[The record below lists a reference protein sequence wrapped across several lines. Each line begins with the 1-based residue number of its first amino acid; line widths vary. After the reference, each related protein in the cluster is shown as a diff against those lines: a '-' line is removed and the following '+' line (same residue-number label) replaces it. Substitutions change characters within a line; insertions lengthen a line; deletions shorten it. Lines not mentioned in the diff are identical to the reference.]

1 MQPTNTYN
9 SAYSELV
16 YHNNSLAKVI
26 VALINLTKS
35 DFSIR
40 RPTGVQVLDYL
51 ILKFFELKTY
61 GVSEA
66 KLVLAGG
73 TSTPVAPTDSSLGT
87 LLSFADIKSS
97 AEYESQ
103 LKETQKTNTM
113 LQNEVL
119 LAKILYLSRFLVET
133 K

>member
-1 MQPTNTYN
+1 M
-9 SAYSELV
+9 
-16 YHNNSLAKVI
+16 
-26 VALINLTKS
+26 
-35 DFSIR
+35 
-40 RPTGVQVLDYL
+40 LDYL

-66 KLVLAGG
+66 KLVPAGG

-97 AEYESQ
+97 AEYRSQ

-119 LAKILYLSRFLVET
+119 LAKFCTYQDSMIESDYCSNMLADLTHTNVS
-133 K
+133 